1 MKLLSVRDD
10 IRVVTIEATQ
20 EETYAVACIADSD
33 NSKSN
38 CIDLTVRILSEE
50 DLRDLAILFAPV
62 SENGGFGIKPICLA
76 FHYIKV
82 DGTGYVYALENCLP
96 MHIKRVD
103 DQNSCTAIKITVLE
117 NRWDF

>member
-1 MKLLSVRDD
+1 MKLLSIRDD
-10 IRVVTIEATQ
+10 IRVVTIEATK
-20 EETYAVACIADSD
+20 EEAYAVSCVADSD
-33 NSKSN
+33 NSKAS
-38 CIDLTVRILSEE
+38 CIDLTVRILSED

-76 FHYIKV
+76 FHYAKSDV
-82 DGTGYVYALENCLP
+82 SGYVYALENRLP

-103 DQNSCTAIKITVLE
+103 DQNGYTAVEMTVLE